1 MCYLIPWNPGPADSF
16 RAVDRRAD
24 GLTEVYSVKARDVDR
39 LYCGTPK
46 PPKARR
52 GESQPVRQIGPV
64 ESRLQTYGRVNG
76 WVFGAWGE
84 ASLEV
89 HGLVQRL
96 AKARLEIM
104 DQQPG
109 PRGPARGREA
119 QLASLVSWVRRQLS
133 FLAVQQQ
140 QRLLLGRLQLL
151 GDGAREADRR
161 RDWAVRMEAVAVR
174 ERQAQAVCLQQGR
187 SICRSGFGLLQ

>member
-1 MCYLIPWNPGPADSF
+1 MIHAMTGPAQM
-16 RAVDRRAD
+16 
-24 GLTEVYSVKARDVDR
+24 LIHTELEAKMM
-39 LYCGTPK
+39 
-46 PPKARR
+46 
-52 GESQPVRQIGPV
+52 GPV
-64 ESRLQTYGRVNG
+64 QMLIHMGL
-76 WVFGAWGE
+76 E